1 MLVSYNTTAQDSI
14 KKDKIKII
22 VGSFKYEWN
31 ATALYSLLKS
41 KGYKEVNVLPKI
53 NGFHRVSI
61 KAFFTKK
68 EADLFIIENNLI
80 EKDYWYIF
88 PKKRN
93 VPLVSVKKEVDFI
106 SKKEIKNNLL
116 NKGEDIKKSD
126 LTPPSSTLSP
136 SLIDTYSPSE
146 SEESAATN
154 VPLSDVVSV
163 LSSLTGTSNE
173 ADIVPED
180 AAVTQGVT
188 TDTPT
193 ATTLEDSVPTESTK
207 ITSDTSSNS
216 NATGTSN
223 EANIVPEDAEITEG
237 VTTDTPTAT
246 TLEDSVPI
254 ESTKITSDTSS
265 NSNAAAKQFFDVSL
279 GFASTDFTYVDSSG
293 NSDVKFI
300 PGNKNFLSLNYSF
313 QIRKNFFLRTGVDL
327 FSFGTTSQ
335 DISNG
340 NTYKWETSY
349 IGIGTGIDWK
359 IFSVKKISLKVQ
371 SRIGFANITSG
382 TQKINLTTFDITDN
396 SEFNGNH
403 LYYSLGFALNFKLS
417 KNIII
422 GINASKLIYTNVGLT
437 EFPKPDIESLKQGA
451 ENFGFSVIF
460 PINKEL

>member
-1 MLVSYNTTAQDSI
+1 MKNYFSLLFLTLMLVSYNTTAQDSI

-68 EADLFIIENNLI
+68 EADLFIVENNLI

-88 PKKRN
+88 PKKN
-93 VPLVSVKKEVDFI
+93 VPLVSVKKKVD
-106 SKKEIKNNLL
+106 SVTAKEIKNNLL
-116 NKGEDIKKSD
+116 NVVENNKRSD
-126 LTPPSSTLSP
+126 SATPSSTLSP
-136 SLIDTYSPSE
+136 SLSNTSSPSE
-146 SEESAATN
+146 LEDFAGVN
-154 VPLSDVVSV
+154 VPPTDVASAT
-163 LSSLTGTSNE
+163 SSPTEISNE
-173 ADIVPED
+173 IDNAD
-180 AAVTQGVT
+180 VTEIAT

-193 ATTLEDSVPTESTK
+193 ATILEDF
-207 ITSDTSSNS
+207 
-216 NATGTSN
+216 
-223 EANIVPEDAEITEG
+223 
-237 VTTDTPTAT
+237 
-246 TLEDSVPI
+246 LPI

-265 NSNAAAKQFFDVSL
+265 NSNATAKHFFDVSL
-279 GFASTDFTYVDSSG
+279 GFASTDFTYVDSAG
-293 NSDVKFI
+293 NNDVEFI

-313 QIRKNFFLRTGVDL
+313 QIRKNFFIRTGIDL
-327 FSFGTTSQ
+327 LSFGTTSQ
-335 DISNG
+335 DIANG
-340 NTYKWETSY
+340 NTYQWDTSY

-359 IFSVKKISLKVQ
+359 IFSVKKISLKAQ

-382 TQKINLTTFDITDN
+382 TQKINLTTFDITDD

-403 LYYSLGFALNFKLS
+403 LYYSFGLALNFKLS

-422 GINASKLIYTNVGLT
+422 GINASKLVYTNVGLT
-437 EFPKPDIESLKQGA
+437 VFPKPDVESLKQVA

-460 PINKEL
+460 PINK

>member
-1 MLVSYNTTAQDSI
+1 MKNYFSLLFLTLMLVSYNTTAQDSI

-31 ATALYSLLKS
+31 AIALYSLFKS

-61 KAFFTKK
+61 KAFYTKK
-68 EADLFIIENNLI
+68 EADLFIVENNLS

-88 PKKRN
+88 PKKN
-93 VPLVSVKKEVDFI
+93 VPLVSG
-106 SKKEIKNNLL
+106 KEIDSISVREINSLNVVENN
-116 NKGEDIKKSD
+116 KRSD
-126 LTPPSSTLSP
+126 SAISSSTLLP
-136 SLIDTYSPSE
+136 SLIDTYSPNE
-146 SEESAATN
+146 LEDFAGVN
-154 VPLSDVVSV
+154 VPPTDVASAT
-163 LSSLTGTSNE
+163 SSPTEISNE
-173 ADIVPED
+173 IDNAD
-180 AAVTQGVT
+180 VTEIAT

-193 ATTLEDSVPTESTK
+193 ATILEDF
-207 ITSDTSSNS
+207 
-216 NATGTSN
+216 
-223 EANIVPEDAEITEG
+223 
-237 VTTDTPTAT
+237 
-246 TLEDSVPI
+246 LPI

-265 NSNAAAKQFFDVSL
+265 NSNATAKHFFDVSL
-279 GFASTDFTYVDSSG
+279 GFASTDFTYVDSAG
-293 NSDVKFI
+293 NKDVEFI

-313 QIRKNFFLRTGVDL
+313 QIRKNFFIRTGIDL
-327 FSFGTTSQ
+327 LSFGTTSQ
-335 DISNG
+335 DITNG
-340 NTYKWETSY
+340 NTYQWDTSY

-359 IFSVKKISLKVQ
+359 IFSVKKISLKAQ

-403 LYYSLGFALNFKLS
+403 LYYSLGFAINFKLS

-437 EFPKPDIESLKQGA
+437 VFPKPDVESLKQGA

>member
-1 MLVSYNTTAQDSI
+1 MKNYFSLLFLTLMLVSYNTTAQDSI

-31 ATALYSLLKS
+31 AIALYSLFKS

-61 KAFFTKK
+61 KAFYTKK
-68 EADLFIIENNLI
+68 EADLFIVENNLS

-88 PKKRN
+88 PKKN
-93 VPLVSVKKEVDFI
+93 VPLVSG
-106 SKKEIKNNLL
+106 KEIDSISVREINSLNVVENN
-116 NKGEDIKKSD
+116 KRSD
-126 LTPPSSTLSP
+126 SAIFSSTLLP
-136 SLIDTYSPSE
+136 SLIDTYSPNE
-146 SEESAATN
+146 LEDFAGVN
-154 VPLSDVVSV
+154 VPPTDVASAT
-163 LSSLTGTSNE
+163 SSPTEISNE
-173 ADIVPED
+173 IDNAD
-180 AAVTQGVT
+180 VTEIAT

-193 ATTLEDSVPTESTK
+193 ATILEDF
-207 ITSDTSSNS
+207 
-216 NATGTSN
+216 
-223 EANIVPEDAEITEG
+223 
-237 VTTDTPTAT
+237 
-246 TLEDSVPI
+246 LPI

-265 NSNAAAKQFFDVSL
+265 NSNATAKHFFDVSL
-279 GFASTDFTYVDSSG
+279 GFASTDFTYVDSAG
-293 NSDVKFI
+293 NNDVEFI

-313 QIRKNFFLRTGVDL
+313 QIRKNFFIRTGIDL
-327 FSFGTTSQ
+327 LSFGTTSQ
-335 DISNG
+335 DIANG
-340 NTYKWETSY
+340 NTYQWDTSY

-359 IFSVKKISLKVQ
+359 IFSVKKISLRAQ

-403 LYYSLGFALNFKLS
+403 LYYSLGFGINFKLS

-437 EFPKPDIESLKQGA
+437 VFPKPDVERLKQGA

>member
-1 MLVSYNTTAQDSI
+1 MKNYFSLLFLTLMLVSYNTTAQDSI

-61 KAFFTKK
+61 KAFFTKE
-68 EADLFIIENNLI
+68 EADLFIIENDLSK
-80 EKDYWYIF
+80 KDYWYIF

-93 VPLVSVKKEVDFI
+93 VPIVSIKKEVDSI
-106 SKKEIKNNLL
+106 TAKEIKNNLL
-116 NKGEDIKKSD
+116 NIVENNKRSD
-126 LTPPSSTLSP
+126 SATPSSTLSP
-136 SLIDTYSPSE
+136 SLSNTSSPSE
-146 SEESAATN
+146 LEDFAGVN
-154 VPLSDVVSV
+154 VPPTDVASAT
-163 LSSLTGTSNE
+163 SSPTEISNE
-173 ADIVPED
+173 IDNAD
-180 AAVTQGVT
+180 VTEIAT

-193 ATTLEDSVPTESTK
+193 ATILEDF
-207 ITSDTSSNS
+207 
-216 NATGTSN
+216 
-223 EANIVPEDAEITEG
+223 
-237 VTTDTPTAT
+237 
-246 TLEDSVPI
+246 LPI

-265 NSNAAAKQFFDVSL
+265 NSNATAKHFFDVSL
-279 GFASTDFTYVDSSG
+279 GFASTDFTYVDSAG
-293 NSDVKFI
+293 NNDVEFI

-313 QIRKNFFLRTGVDL
+313 QIRKNFFIRTGIDL
-327 FSFGTTSQ
+327 LSFGTTSQ
-335 DISNG
+335 DIANG
-340 NTYKWETSY
+340 NTYQWDTSY

-359 IFSVKKISLKVQ
+359 IFSVKKISLKAQ

-403 LYYSLGFALNFKLS
+403 LYYSLGFAINFKLS

-437 EFPKPDIESLKQGA
+437 EFPKPDVESLKQGA

>member
-1 MLVSYNTTAQDSI
+1 
-14 KKDKIKII
+14 
-22 VGSFKYEWN
+22 
-31 ATALYSLLKS
+31 
-41 KGYKEVNVLPKI
+41 
-53 NGFHRVSI
+53 
-61 KAFFTKK
+61 
-68 EADLFIIENNLI
+68 LFIIENNLI

-126 LTPPSSTLSP
+126 LTSPSSTLSP

-146 SEESAATN
+146 SEESAAIN

-207 ITSDTSSNS
+207 ITSETSSNS
-216 NATGTSN
+216 NAT
-223 EANIVPEDAEITEG
+223 
-237 VTTDTPTAT
+237 
-246 TLEDSVPI
+246 
-254 ESTKITSDTSS
+254 
-265 NSNAAAKQFFDVSL
+265 AKQFFDVSL
-279 GFASTDFTYVDSSG
+279 GFASTDFTYIDSSG

-359 IFSVKKISLKVQ
+359 IFSVKKISLKAQ

-460 PINKEL
+460 PINK